1 MHKPFVRTLV
11 PLLLAAL
18 LVGAALTVV
27 SAAPEGPLLLERWV
41 ISGGGGTQNSAPLHL
56 DATIGQPVANRTSA
70 GPLALSWGYW
80 SPSQS
85 LVVYLPLIMR

>member
-1 MHKPFVRTLV
+1 MHIRFVRMLV

-18 LVGAALTVV
+18 LAGAAFSVV
-27 SAAPEGPLLLERWV
+27 LAAPDGLLALERWV
-41 ISGGGGTQNSAPLHL
+41 ISGGGGTGNAAPLRL

-70 GPLALSWGYW
+70 GPLVLSWGYW

-85 LVVYLPLIMR
+85 LFVYLPLIMR